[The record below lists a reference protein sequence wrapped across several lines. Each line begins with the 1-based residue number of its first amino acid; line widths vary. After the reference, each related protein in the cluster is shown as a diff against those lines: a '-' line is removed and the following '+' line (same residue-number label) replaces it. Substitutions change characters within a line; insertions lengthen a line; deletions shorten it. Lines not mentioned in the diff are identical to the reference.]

1 MKKLFFALSLYLA
14 SSFVWADTNINIK
27 SATASSV
34 CPADSASYEPQN
46 AIDNKS
52 STAWFPKRT
61 RKANQGEWIKL
72 EFAEPSIISGVDI
85 INGWVESKNN
95 WLHNSRVK
103 SAVITLSSGVTQS
116 ITLKD
121 VMSVQHFSVPESE
134 ATWLKITIEDIYPGN
149 VWNQESGL
157 TQISV
162 LGTTKEQIRL
172 AALRKEKAAEKA
184 KLEKLDAKKQ
194 AQAKARYLIELQNT
208 LDEKTATL
216 SRADFLIEASDLFK
230 SETYPEA
237 KDIISQHIG
246 DLLQAT
252 LNKHSQTND
261 PLALMSAYDGYRIS
275 VFEKAHH
282 DLIFLLFKTAF
293 EIDFE
298 KAKKDK
304 SSDHLL
310 AMYKRYG
317 SYYDENPYSQL
328 VDLALSIDMKN
339 AEQGL
344 IEDPV
349 VSLLSKYQDL
359 VFEESQQARYQD
371 LIGVVLS
378 KKLKTMTNSEQVSE
392 FLNAFEDIE
401 LNVANKKLINN
412 HIFNLSGI
420 RFRETFR
427 EGKIG
432 ERYVPVISKSQSYN
446 ETRYINGVA
455 LNETKFN
462 DYTEGGYDESR
473 FGFTAVYQLFNESAQ
488 TYLVDVEIS
497 ATVSNTEYKKKSS
510 WSGPDRNVQVKKNN
524 VLVKKLT
531 YVLKANSELKDQIIV
546 GEKKPSDFM
555 VSVVNI
561 TPVDNE
567 WFNKLSVA
575 MEGDD
580 IGLTTEYFFDDKALF
595 WKPDVAANLARQV
608 YMSLDKTII
617 TGDKFDRDF
626 KSPVQ
631 VVFTNN
637 TEIAITLTYKSNF
650 MEQARTVNIKGNS
663 EFKDTVTALG
673 RNKDDLK
680 VTVEML
686 EPWL

>member
-1 MKKLFFALSLYLA
+1 MKQFIFVLSLCFV
-14 SSFVWADTNINIK
+14 SSLVWADTNINIK
-27 SATASSV
+27 SVTASSV

-46 AIDNKS
+46 AIDNKN

-72 EFAEPSIISGVDI
+72 EFEEPSIISGVDI
-85 INGWVESKNN
+85 INGWIESKNN
-95 WLHNSRVK
+95 WRHNSRVK
-103 SAVITLSSGVTQS
+103 SAVLTLSSGVTHN

-121 VMSVQHFSVPESE
+121 VMSAQHFSIPESE

-157 TQISV
+157 TQINV

-172 AALRKEKAAEKA
+172 AALKKEKAAEKA
-184 KLEKLDAKKQ
+184 KIEQLNAKKQ
-194 AQAKARYLIELQNT
+194 AQAKADYLIKLQNM

-216 SRADFLIEASDLFK
+216 SSTDFSIAASDLLK

-246 DLLQAT
+246 NILQTSLDKYSETSDASALL
-252 LNKHSQTND
+252 NV
-261 PLALMSAYDGYRIS
+261 YDQYHKS
-275 VFEKAHH
+275 VFRKAHN
-282 DLIFLLFKTAF
+282 DLIFKIFKTAF
-293 EIDFE
+293 ELDVS
-298 KAKKDK
+298 KAENAK
-304 SSDHLL
+304 SSEQLL
-310 AMYKRYG
+310 AVYKLYG
-317 SYYDENPYSQL
+317 SYYDENPFPQL
-328 VDLALSIDMKN
+328 VDVALKIDSYNIKNNLN
-339 AEQGL
+339 AE
-344 IEDPV
+344 PS
-349 VSLLSKYQDL
+349 VSLLNKYQHL
-359 VFEESQQARYQD
+359 VFNEQQQTEYQD
-371 LIGVVLS
+371 LIGLVLNQ
-378 KKLKTMTNSEQVSE
+378 KLKTIDNSEQLAE
-392 FLNAFEDIE
+392 FLNDFEDVE
-401 LNVANKKLINN
+401 LNIANKKLINN
-412 HIFNLSGI
+412 SILNLSGI

-455 LNETKFN
+455 INETKFN

-510 WSGPDRNVQVKKNN
+510 WSGPDRNVEVKKNN

-546 GEKKPSDFM
+546 GEKKPTDFM
-555 VSVVNI
+555 VSVLNI
-561 TPVDNE
+561 TPVDSE
-567 WFNKLSVA
+567 WFNQLSVA
-575 MEGDD
+575 MDGDD
-580 IGLTTEYFFDDKALF
+580 IGLTTQYFFDDKALF
-595 WKPDVAANLARQV
+595 WKPDVAGNLARQI
-608 YMSLDKTII
+608 YMSLDKKII

-637 TEIAITLTYKSNF
+637 SATAITLTYRANF

-663 EFKDTVTALG
+663 EFKDTVMALG
-673 RNKDDLK
+673 RDKDELK

>member
-1 MKKLFFALSLYLA
+1 MKQFIFVLSLCFV
-14 SSFVWADTNINIK
+14 SSLVWADTTINIK

-46 AIDNKS
+46 AIDNKN

-72 EFAEPSIISGVDI
+72 EFEEPSIISGVDI
-85 INGWVESKNN
+85 INGWIESKNN
-95 WLHNSRVK
+95 WRHNSRVK

-121 VMSVQHFSVPESE
+121 VMSVQHFSIPESE
-134 ATWLKITIEDIYPGN
+134 ATWLKITIEEIYPGN

-157 TQISV
+157 TQINV

-172 AALRKEKAAEKA
+172 AALKKEKAAEMA
-184 KLEKLDAKKQ
+184 KIEQLNAKKQ
-194 AQAKARYLIELQNT
+194 AQAKADYLIKLQNM

-216 SRADFLIEASDLFK
+216 SSIDFSIKASDLFK
-230 SETYPEA
+230 SEAYPEA

-246 DLLQAT
+246 NILQTSLDTYSETSDA
-252 LNKHSQTND
+252 S
-261 PLALMSAYDGYRIS
+261 ALIS
-275 VFEKAHH
+275 VYDTYHKSIFRKAHN
-282 DLIFLLFKTAF
+282 DLIYKIFKTAF
-293 EIDFE
+293 EFDFS
-298 KAKKDK
+298 KAKKFK
-304 SSDHLL
+304 SSEQLL
-310 AMYKRYG
+310 AVYKLYG
-317 SYYDENPYSQL
+317 SYYDENPFSQL
-328 VDLALSIDMKN
+328 VDLALEIDSYNIKKNPN
-339 AEQGL
+339 AES
-344 IEDPV
+344 D
-349 VSLLSKYQDL
+349 VSLLNKYQHL
-359 VFEESQQARYQD
+359 AFNEQQQTEYQT
-371 LIGVVLS
+371 LIGLVLNQ
-378 KKLKTMTNSEQVSE
+378 KLKTVDNNEQLAE
-392 FLNAFEDIE
+392 LLNGFKAFE
-401 LNVANKKLINN
+401 LNIANKKLINN
-412 HIFNLSGI
+412 SILNLSGI

-455 LNETKFN
+455 INETKFN

-473 FGFTAVYQLFNESAQ
+473 FGYTAVYQLFNESAQ

-510 WSGPDRNVQVKKNN
+510 WSGPDRNVEIKKNN

-555 VSVVNI
+555 VSVLNI
-561 TPVDNE
+561 TPVDSE
-567 WFNKLSVA
+567 WFNQLSVA
-575 MEGDD
+575 MDGDD
-580 IGLTTEYFFDDKALF
+580 IGLTTQYFFDDKALF
-595 WKPDVAANLARQV
+595 WKPDVAGNLARQI

-626 KSPVQ
+626 TSPVQ
-631 VVFTNN
+631 VVFTNHSA
-637 TEIAITLTYKSNF
+637 TAITLTYRANF

-663 EFKDTVTALG
+663 EFKDTVNALG
-673 RNKDDLK
+673 RNKDELK

-686 EPWL
+686 EPWI